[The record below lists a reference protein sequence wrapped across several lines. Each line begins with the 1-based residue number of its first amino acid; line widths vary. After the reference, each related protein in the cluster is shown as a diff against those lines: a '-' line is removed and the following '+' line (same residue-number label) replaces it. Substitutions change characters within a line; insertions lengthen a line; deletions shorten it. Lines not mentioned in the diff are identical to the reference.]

1 MTTYF
6 YRFESEAQYLE
17 SITTISVEGDVIES
31 IVQAPAQADVIGQIT
46 KIVADEP
53 VALDGW
59 HVNLPYPYEPWAEHI
74 VTPLNPFR
82 IFWGS

>member
-1 MTTYF
+1 MTTFF
-6 YRFESEAQYLE
+6 YRFESEAEYKDA
-17 SITTISVEGDVIES
+17 ITTINVEGDVVEP
-31 IVQAPAQADVIGQIT
+31 IVRVPHGADVIGVIT

-53 VALDGW
+53 ITLDGW
-59 HVNLPYPYEPWAEHI
+59 HVNLPYAYEPWAAQM